1 MSARFA
7 RFVVRPGYGDG
18 SVPLLGFNHGLFRE
32 GVVYEA
38 TEVMG
43 EIVLREVGPSP
54 LGLPPQEATAQGLP
68 SNGADHNRLLTN
80 AAFVMTLDE
89 LRGQGK

>member
-7 RFVVRPGYGDG
+7 RFVVRPGFGNG
-18 SVPLLGFNHGLFRE
+18 SAPLLGCSHGLFRE

-38 TEVMG
+38 TAVMG
-43 EIVLREVGPSP
+43 EIVFRELGPSP
-54 LGLPPQEATAQGLP
+54 LGLPLQEATAHGLP
-68 SNGADHNRLLTN
+68 SNAADHNRLLTN